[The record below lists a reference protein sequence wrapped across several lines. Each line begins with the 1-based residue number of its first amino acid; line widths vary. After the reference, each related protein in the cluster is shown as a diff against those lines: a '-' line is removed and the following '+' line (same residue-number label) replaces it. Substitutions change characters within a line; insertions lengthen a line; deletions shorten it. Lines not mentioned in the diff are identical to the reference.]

1 MGNVDVD
8 LIRRA
13 RQPRE
18 SERVEFC
25 STEEDAALAEIS
37 EGDLASTPDPRFS
50 REALLQ
56 TAIGR
61 AVRDW
66 RRRHDL
72 NGLDLAKAAGISLG
86 MLSRIENG
94 TVSPS
99 LSTLQA
105 IGSALGVPVSDLI
118 GGYNEHSRAVFVS
131 SHYAGLRNK
140 VSTSLVREVSTS
152 LPLAL
157 DAVIVKL
164 DSEEDKQPKF
174 EERGTFFV
182 HCLSG
187 EVTYAHAKK
196 KYPMAQ
202 GDSLTFEASG
212 PHGVAMGTRFP
223 AKLLI
228 VRNHVAAKPVKD
240 GAMANARQA
249 VANAAESL
257 RASSRQR
264 P

>member
-1 MGNVDVD
+1 MGKVDFD

-18 SERVEFC
+18 SDRVDLC
-25 STEEDAALAEIS
+25 SHETDGALSKVAKD
-37 EGDLASTPDPRFS
+37 GLAGEPDPRFS

-61 AVRDW
+61 SVRDW

-99 LSTLQA
+99 LGTLQA
-105 IGSALGVPVSDLI
+105 IGSALGVPVTDLI
-118 GGYNEHSRAVFVS
+118 RGYNEQSRAVFVS
-131 SHYAGLRNK
+131 SHYESLRDK
-140 VSTSLVREVSTS
+140 VSTTLVREISSST
-152 LPLAL
+152 PLAL
-157 DAVIVKL
+157 DAIVVRL
-164 DSEEDKQPKF
+164 ASEQDKQQRQ
-174 EERGTFFV
+174 EERGTFYV
-182 HCLSG
+182 HCLAG
-187 EVTYAHAKK
+187 EVTYGHAAKR
-196 KYPMAQ
+196 YAMAP

-212 PHGVAMGTRFP
+212 PHGVTKGTRFP
-223 AKLLI
+223 VKLLI
-228 VRNHVAAKPVKD
+228 VRNYQASKAVKAKAVAT
-240 GAMANARQA
+240 ARQDA
-249 VANAAESL
+249 LKMADRLQVHL
-257 RASSRQR
+257 RPR